1 MHKFMALFYDL
12 KEDEILQTKFTCK
25 EDQAAF
31 LNRFKEYGYKNK
43 SSMLREALNLLKKK
57 KESQELCES
66 AELYAEV
73 YNEDSELKK
82 LTASAMQGW
91 PE

>member
-1 MHKFMALFYDL
+1 MP
-12 KEDEILQTKFTCK
+12 QTKFICK

-31 LNRFKEYGYKNK
+31 LNRHKEYGFKDK
-43 SSMLREALNLLKKK
+43 SSMIREALDLLKKE
-57 KESQELCES
+57 KECQKLRES
-66 AELYAEV
+66 ADLYAEV
-73 YNEDSELKK
+73 YDEDPELKK

>member
-1 MHKFMALFYDL
+1 MYKFMALFYGP
-12 KEDEILQTKFTCK
+12 KECEMLQTKFICK

-31 LNRFKEYGYKNK
+31 LNRYKEYGFKDK
-43 SSMLREALNLLKKK
+43 SSMIREALNLLRKKR
-57 KESQELCES
+57 ESQELRES